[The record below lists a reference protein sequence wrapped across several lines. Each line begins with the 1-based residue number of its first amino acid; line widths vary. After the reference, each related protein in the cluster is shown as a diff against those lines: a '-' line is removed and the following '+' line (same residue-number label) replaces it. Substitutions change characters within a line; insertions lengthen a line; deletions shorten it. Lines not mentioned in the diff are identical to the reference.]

1 MVSKKKFI
9 FYALFDVLRNVA
21 KAAKTTYYKPNPYLA
36 SVTGPQDTERQL
48 KEMAKGVVKG
58 VQSGYVKAKEE
69 EKPKPKIKLSVKNQ
83 TEN

>member
-21 KAAKTTYYKPNPYLA
+21 KAAKTKYYKPNPYLA
-36 SVTGPQDTERQL
+36 TVTGPEDTERQL
-48 KEMAKGVVKG
+48 KEMAKGVIKG
-58 VQSGYVKAKEE
+58 VRSGYVKAKE
-69 EKPKPKIKLSVKNQ
+69 KSKPKIKLSVKNQ

>member
-1 MVSKKKFI
+1 MVSKRKFI

-21 KAAKTTYYKPNPYLA
+21 KAAKTKYYKRDPYLA
-36 SVTGPQDTERQL
+36 TVTGPEDTERQI

-58 VQSGYVKAKEE
+58 VRSGYLKAKEE
-69 EKPKPKIKLSVKNQ
+69 EKSKPKIKLSVKNP